1 MRQILAITLAI
12 LLVGCSSKPLA
23 KFDVNQNPKTIV
35 AANKYDLGE
44 VLNHSYFFEQANKD
58 QSYTLYIPNS
68 YDESQSYPLIILLHG
83 LRSNPN
89 QIINYK
95 GIIPEAEK
103 RGYIIAAPYGYNE
116 RGWYGSRGKGKDGI
130 AFGKADDPENL
141 GELSEMDVMN
151 VLEIVKKDL
160 SIDPQRIFLL
170 GHSMGGGGAL
180 HLAATYPQIWTGLA
194 CLAPSFNG
202 KYSSLD
208 GLKNLPVYVVTG
220 DKDRLVPVRKVR
232 RLVEEMKQLNM
243 DVVYQE
249 IKGGRHFRTITHNPE
264 MIAEV
269 FDFFDQN
276 Q

>member
-1 MRQILAITLAI
+1 MHQVLAITLAI

-44 VLNHSYFFEQANKD
+44 VLNNSYFFEQANKD

-116 RGWYGSRGKGKDGI
+116 RGWYGSRGKGKDGL

-194 CLAPSFNG
+194 CLAPSFSG
-202 KYSSLD
+202 KY
-208 GLKNLPVYVVTG
+208 
-220 DKDRLVPVRKVR
+220 
-232 RLVEEMKQLNM
+232 
-243 DVVYQE
+243 
-249 IKGGRHFRTITHNPE
+249 
-264 MIAEV
+264 
-269 FDFFDQN
+269 
-276 Q
+276 